1 MIIQLCYTSKKTSND
16 ETILKDL
23 RDILTEARDFNTRH
37 EIHGVLYYADDYFF
51 QCLEGEEKHILILLE
66 KLKKDP
72 RHDEIVLLKTGALK
86 ETNFSDWSMKY
97 VGRNSKIQN
106 YFKSL
111 GHHHFAPNQLNVQS
125 LDAFLSFLYDVQPSM
140 A

>member
-1 MIIQLCYTSKKTSND
+1 MIFQLCYASKKTSND

-23 RDILTEARDFNTRH
+23 RDILTEARDFNTKH
-37 EIHGVLYYADDYFF
+37 QIHGVLYYADGYFF
-51 QCLEGEEKHILILLE
+51 QCLEGEEKHILMLLN
-66 KLKKDP
+66 KLRKDP
-72 RHDEIVLLKTGALK
+72 RHHEIVLLKTCALK
-86 ETNFSDWSMKY
+86 ETNFYNWSMKY

-111 GHHHFAPNQLNVQS
+111 GHNSFAPNQLNEES
-125 LDAFLSFLYDVQPSM
+125 LDAFLSFLYDVQPSV